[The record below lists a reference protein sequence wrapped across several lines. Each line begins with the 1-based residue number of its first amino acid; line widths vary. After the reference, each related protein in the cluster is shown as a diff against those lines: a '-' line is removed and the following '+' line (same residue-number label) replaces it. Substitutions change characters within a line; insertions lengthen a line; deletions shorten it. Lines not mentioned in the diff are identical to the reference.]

1 MGVVGELAEDGE
13 DVAGQMTFGNMNKE
27 TEVGRRRVF
36 RAGENCLT
44 EGTVHISECVGW
56 VN

>member
-1 MGVVGELAEDGE
+1 
-13 DVAGQMTFGNMNKE
+13 MTFGNMNKE

-44 EGTVHISECVGW
+44 EGAVHISECVGW

>member
-1 MGVVGELAEDGE
+1 
-13 DVAGQMTFGNMNKE
+13 MTFGNMNKE
-27 TEVGRRRVF
+27 TEVGRCRVF
-36 RAGENCLT
+36 WAGENCLT